1 MKKYDK
7 NRLIEVMSRLD
18 KTFKPKLNEDINSTE
33 TNDSYDR
40 IINEFPGHAKYVNPV
55 DSPQYKW
62 YLRALSFIQ
71 GNNDISEK
79 AELVKFFQNN
89 FFGIDYGE
97 FNTPE
102 ELVAWWLSPEEQKF
116 ITDEMNAEGSNNEL
130 NETTDDI
137 FPITV
142 PIGSEDDKLFTSIV
156 NQGID
161 SHLEGF
167 TKSKFG
173 VKGGERRVF
182 NFDKSELPIL
192 LRRLEE
198 LGTEEALQWKND
210 IETYDANLYE
220 TMETVANES
229 NQGFKRMTIFLMY
242 DKNGSYLGDLAPIDE
257 QERASEFYEN
267 SKSEVLATPEFQKFA
282 QEKNI
287 TPDQIG
293 RIKKDY
299 EYTMNGNPLS
309 FEYYAASD
317 SEELYDS
324 KTKTW
329 YNRSGQQLRNPEEY
343 DKTNPEWTPFGD
355 EGDNY

>member
-18 KTFKPKLNEDINSTE
+18 KTFKPKLNEEINPMGTE
-33 TNDSYDR
+33 DSYDR

-62 YLRALSFIQ
+62 YLRALNFIQ
-71 GNNDISEK
+71 GNNDINQK

-97 FNTPE
+97 FKTPE

-116 ITDEMNAEGSNNEL
+116 IKDEMNADGKNVEGNDTIQEGRGEL
-130 NETTDDI
+130 
-137 FPITV
+137 
-142 PIGSEDDKLFTSIV
+142 
-156 NQGID
+156 
-161 SHLEGF
+161 
-167 TKSKFG
+167 
-173 VKGGERRVF
+173 
-182 NFDKSELPIL
+182 
-192 LRRLEE
+192 
-198 LGTEEALQWKND
+198 
-210 IETYDANLYE
+210 
-220 TMETVANES
+220 
-229 NQGFKRMTIFLMY
+229 KRMTIFLMY
-242 DKNGSYLGDLAPIDE
+242 DKNGSYLGDLDPIDE

-293 RIKKDY
+293 RVKRDT
-299 EYTMNGNPLS
+299 EYSLDGNPLS
-309 FEYYAASD
+309 FEYYAPSD
-317 SEELYDS
+317 SQELYDS
-324 KTKTW
+324 KHRVF

-343 DKTNPEWTPFGD
+343 DRTNPEWTPFGD
-355 EGDNY
+355 EGDY